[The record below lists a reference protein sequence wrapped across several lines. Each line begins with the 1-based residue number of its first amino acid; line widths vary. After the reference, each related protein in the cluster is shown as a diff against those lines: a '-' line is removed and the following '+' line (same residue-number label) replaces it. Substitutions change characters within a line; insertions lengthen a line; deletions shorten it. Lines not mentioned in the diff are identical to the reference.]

1 MLTAATM
8 ALNRPGQR
16 NCGNINRL
24 TTAPALPAG
33 WSKVGPG
40 LWRHEDGEESRIN
53 PASLTPAK
61 LVEKWP
67 PGGAARQPGL
77 CGRPARLWAALCI

>member
-1 MLTAATM
+1 M

-40 LWRHEDGEESRIN
+40 LWRHENGEESRIN
-53 PASLTPAK
+53 PASLSPATWSK
-61 LVEKWP
+61 KRP
-67 PGGAARQPGL
+67 PGAAARHPGL
-77 CGRPARLWAALCI
+77 LGRRGSAWAALLA

>member
-1 MLTAATM
+1 M

-40 LWRHEDGEESRIN
+40 LWRHENGEESRIN
-53 PASLTPAK
+53 PASLSRETWSKSGLLVRPRGIPAC
-61 LVEKWP
+61 LDGV
-67 PGGAARQPGL
+67 
-77 CGRPARLWAALCI
+77 AALGPRCCRLRTP

>member
-1 MLTAATM
+1 MLS
-8 ALNRPGQR
+8 RPGQR

-40 LWRHEDGEESRIN
+40 LWMHEDGEELHIN
-53 PASLTPAK
+53 PASLTTNVRNAHA
-61 LVEKWP
+61 LGQW
-67 PGGAARQPGL
+67 GGVGWVVARDSRKSRSFTRRRITSR
-77 CGRPARLWAALCI
+77 CS

>member
-1 MLTAATM
+1 M

-40 LWRHEDGEESRIN
+40 LWRHENGEESRIN
-53 PASLTPAK
+53 PASMMSA
-61 LVEKWP
+61 
-67 PGGAARQPGL
+67 
-77 CGRPARLWAALCI
+77 